1 MKQTAILLTGLALL
15 GCTPRADQ
23 LRESPRCVFIDGG
36 AHFGESYVAL
46 QQTRLYSEYK
56 WEVFAIEA
64 NPYLIPDL
72 PKVPHLTVIDK
83 ALWTKAE
90 KLTFHLESPTSGA
103 NSLYDKFQEHE
114 EAFTVEVQAFDFS
127 QWLKE
132 TVSPEDYVVLSL
144 DVEGAEYVVLDKMIE
159 DGAVKYIDRLYTELH
174 WNLLL
179 DEMSQ
184 NEAMGRGRRLMRHFE
199 RAGVIVADDS
209 LDGIIIRGDWIDFL
223 AQAPVREDL
232 SR

>member
-114 EAFTVEVQAFDFS
+114 EASRSRCRRSTSASGSKKPSRRRTMSCCPWMSRVRSTCARQDDRGWRGQVHR
-127 QWLKE
+127 
-132 TVSPEDYVVLSL
+132 SPVHRV
-144 DVEGAEYVVLDKMIE
+144 
-159 DGAVKYIDRLYTELH
+159 H
-174 WNLLL
+174 WKLLL